1 MVGHDALKA
10 RSVLELKYPIQ
21 GGQIK
26 EWDDIQELWGFGFD
40 QIKATPKEN
49 KLLLTEQV
57 FNATKNREKMMEL
70 AFETFQFSEL
80 QFQIQALLSMFSE
93 GRLTASVL
101 DSGDSQSYIIP
112 VAQGYTLKNLVK
124 KIPLAG
130 RTITERL
137 TKLLFLRG
145 YALNSSADFE
155 TTREIKERL
164 CFVR

>member
-1 MVGHDALKA
+1 
-10 RSVLELKYPIQ
+10 
-21 GGQIK
+21 
-26 EWDDIQELWGFGFD
+26 
-40 QIKATPKEN
+40 
-49 KLLLTEQV
+49 
-57 FNATKNREKMMEL
+57 
-70 AFETFQFSEL
+70 
-80 QFQIQALLSMFSE
+80 MFSE

-112 VAQGYTLKNLVK
+112 VAQGYTLKNLIK

-145 YALNSSADFE
+145 YALNSTADFE

-164 CFVR
+164 CFIRYFILILNHFSEEITVDKNLDAETTCFEEDYVLPDGTKITIGKERFEAPEILFTPWIGNLESCGLGELVFESIRGAETSLRP